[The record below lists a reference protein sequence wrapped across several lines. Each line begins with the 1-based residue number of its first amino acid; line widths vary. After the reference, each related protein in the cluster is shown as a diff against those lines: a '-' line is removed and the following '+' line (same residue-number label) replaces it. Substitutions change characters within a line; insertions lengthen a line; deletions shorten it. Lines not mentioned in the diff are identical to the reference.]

1 MSNEPKRCRQCQTII
16 SQGRN
21 YCNPHYQEA
30 LIEHQEDLRIYE
42 NNKAKWDLMD
52 DEGRAR
58 WDRHA
63 EANTLNNL
71 AGLFGFAS
79 GVLAWYAIVQT
90 TEINNLLGLLLIAVT
105 TTLSVIIKPL
115 RNIVAKF
122 TRIIIAAV
130 VMHIFSVIVLFIL
143 FAIGD
148 FLEDED
154 IIYPIFFGAILI
166 AAIVAIVLEV
176 KGKLKSSGEPMRPS
190 APTA

>member
-1 MSNEPKRCRQCQTII
+1 MSNDPKTCRDCQTII

-21 YCNPHYQEA
+21 YCSPHYQEA
-30 LIEHQEDLRIYE
+30 LAEHEEELRIYE
-42 NNKAKWDLMD
+42 SNKAKWDLMD

-71 AGLFGFAS
+71 AGIFGFSS
-79 GVLAWYAIVQT
+79 GVLAWYVIAQT

-130 VMHIFSVIVLFIL
+130 VMQIFSVIVLFIL
-143 FAIGD
+143 FAIGG

-154 IIYPIFFGAILI
+154 IINPIFIGAVSI

-176 KGKLKSSGEPMRPS
+176 KGVLKSSGEPMRPS
-190 APTA
+190 KPTA